1 MTTTLTPARSATSRT
16 ASSALQLIRQAVAA
30 ETDATPATPATTPA
44 AQPATTTT
52 PPELT
57 STPTSPANSATPAA
71 FSAAQIAALSAPLD
85 RALVSSREQG
95 RSKVNYLQS
104 WVVISEANR
113 IFGFDGWQRQTL
125 FSRCIA
131 QAERLIGA
139 RSTGR
144 EQKSGWGVTYIAR
157 VRITVYVGGQG
168 LLIREGT
175 GAGHGIDADLGLAH
189 ESAIKEAETDAMK
202 RALMT
207 FGNPFGLALY
217 DKSQRQVSG
226 GNHTGRETAS
236 GSHNPSQGNAHQ
248 LIQRNGHAPGHSQ
261 PSHQVGSFT
270 APSRRTLAQAN
281 PIAAAFNGP
290 PRNQGEVTNGT
301 RNSTTPAAI
310 ARPQAAATKA
320 PTGARRGA
328 TNEAALDPATIANL
342 QERIRAL
349 LPPQLAAFSRSFRSA
364 FQVPD
369 STPSIAGLITEQRHR
384 LWIED
389 FLGRPPPDPAGP
401 LLGCGIGSGGAVGF
415 LQSLLCPVD
424 FRTNNEFNV

>member
-1 MTTTLTPARSATSRT
+1 MTATLTPARSTTSRNAPT
-16 ASSALQLIRQAVAA
+16 ALQLIRQVVAA
-30 ETDATPATPATTPA
+30 ETDATPATPQG
-44 AQPATTTT
+44 AQPATTTM
-52 PPELT
+52 PPVLP
-57 STPTSPANSATPAA
+57 STPTSQANPATPAA

-139 RSTGR
+139 KGTGR

-157 VRITVYVGGQG
+157 VRITVSAGCHG

-175 GAGHGIDADLGLAH
+175 GAGHGIDTDLGLAH
-189 ESAIKEAETDAMK
+189 DSAIMEAETDAMK

-226 GNHTGRETAS
+226 NGQQ
-236 GSHNPSQGNAHQ
+236 P
-248 LIQRNGHAPGHSQ
+248 IQRNGQDPGRSQ
-261 PSHQVGSFT
+261 ASHRPDTYT
-270 APSRRTLAQAN
+270 APSRRTSAQAN

-290 PRNQGEVTNGT
+290 PRNQGQGSNGT
-301 RNSTTPAAI
+301 RATSAPAAI
-310 ARPQAAATKA
+310 ARPQAVPNSAS
-320 PTGARRGA
+320 TGTTGPAS
-328 TNEAALDPATIANL
+328 EAALDPATIAAL

-349 LPPQLAAFSRSFRSA
+349 LPPQLAAFSRAFRSA
-364 FQVPD
+364 FQVPE
-369 STPSIAGLITEQRHR
+369 STPSIAGLITQHRHR

-389 FLGRPPPDPAGP
+389 FLAR
-401 LLGCGIGSGGAVGF
+401 
-415 LQSLLCPVD
+415 LQSPQLQSQHQQG
-424 FRTNNEFNV
+424 RTA

>member
-1 MTTTLTPARSATSRT
+1 MTTTLTAARSTTSRT
-16 ASSALQLIRQAVAA
+16 APSALQLIRQAVAA
-30 ETDATPATPATTPA
+30 ETDATPAAK
-44 AQPATTTT
+44 PATTTT
-52 PPELT
+52 PPVLP
-57 STPTSPANSATPAA
+57 SSPTSQANPATPAA

-139 RSTGR
+139 RGTGR
-144 EQKSGWGVTYIAR
+144 EQKNGWGVTYIAR
-157 VRITVYVGGQG
+157 VRISVGVGGHG

-175 GAGHGIDADLGLAH
+175 GAGHGIDTDLGLAH

-226 GNHTGRETAS
+226 NGQL
-236 GSHNPSQGNAHQ
+236 PSQSSASQQQGQAPTQ
-248 LIQRNGHAPGHSQ
+248 TQAGHRPDTYA
-261 PSHQVGSFT
+261 
-270 APSRRTLAQAN
+270 APSRRTPAQAN

-290 PRNQGEVTNGT
+290 PRNQGQGTNGT
-301 RNSTTPAAI
+301 RHSTTPAAI
-310 ARPQAAATKA
+310 ARPQPAANGASIGT
-320 PTGARRGA
+320 TGPA
-328 TNEAALDPATIANL
+328 NEAALDPATIANL

-349 LPPQLAAFSRSFRSA
+349 LPPQLAAFSRAFRSA

-369 STPSIAGLITEQRHR
+369 STPSIAGLITEHRHR

-389 FLGRPPPDPAGP
+389 FLGR
-401 LLGCGIGSGGAVGF
+401 
-415 LQSLLCPVD
+415 LQSPQLQSQHQQA
-424 FRTNNEFNV
+424 RTA

>member
-1 MTTTLTPARSATSRT
+1 MTSTLTPARST
-16 ASSALQLIRQAVAA
+16 ASRNAPSALQLIRQVVAA
-30 ETDATPATPATTPA
+30 ETDAIPAASATTPA
-44 AQPATTTT
+44 AKPATTTT
-52 PPELT
+52 PPVLP
-57 STPTSPANSATPAA
+57 STPTSQANPATPAA

-139 RSTGR
+139 RGTGR

-157 VRITVYVGGQG
+157 VRITVCVGSQG

-175 GAGHGIDADLGLAH
+175 GAGHGIDTDLGLAH

-226 GNHTGRETAS
+226 GNPAGRETAS
-236 GSHNPSQGNAHQ
+236 ASNNPGHGNGQ
-248 LIQRNGHAPGHSQ
+248 QPIQRNGQDPGRSQASHRPDTYAAPL
-261 PSHQVGSFT
+261 
-270 APSRRTLAQAN
+270 RRSSAQAN

-290 PRNQGEVTNGT
+290 PRNQGQGGNGT
-301 RNSTTPAAI
+301 RPTTAPAAI
-310 ARPQAAATKA
+310 ARPQTAATNA
-320 PTGARRGA
+320 PTGTRGGA
-328 TNEAALDPATIANL
+328 TGGSSLDPATIANL

-349 LPPQLAAFSRSFRSA
+349 LPPQLAAFSRAFRSA

-389 FLGRPPPDPAGP
+389 FLGR
-401 LLGCGIGSGGAVGF
+401 
-415 LQSLLCPVD
+415 LQSPQ
-424 FRTNNEFNV
+424 FQSQHQQARTA

>member
-1 MTTTLTPARSATSRT
+1 MTTTLTSARSTTSRT
-16 ASSALQLIRQAVAA
+16 APSALQLIRQTVAA
-30 ETDATPATPATTPA
+30 EPYATPAAK
-44 AQPATTTT
+44 PATTTT
-52 PPELT
+52 PPVLP
-57 STPTSPANSATPAA
+57 STPSSQVNPATPAA

-125 FSRCIA
+125 FSRCIS
-131 QAERLIGA
+131 QAERTIGA
-139 RSTGR
+139 RGSGR

-157 VRITVYVGGQG
+157 VRVTVSAGIHGT
-168 LLIREGT
+168 LIREGT
-175 GAGHGIDADLGLAH
+175 GAGHGIDTDLGLAH

-226 GNHTGRETAS
+226 NGQQ
-236 GSHNPSQGNAHQ
+236 PSQGNGSLQ
-248 LIQRNGHAPGHSQ
+248 PGQGPGHTH
-261 PSHQVGSFT
+261 PSHRPDTYT
-270 APSRRTLAQAN
+270 APSRRTPAQAN

-290 PRNQGEVTNGT
+290 PRNQAQGSSGT
-301 RNSTTPAAI
+301 RHSTTPAAI
-310 ARPQAAATKA
+310 ARPQPAATNA
-320 PTGARRGA
+320 PSGARGDA
-328 TNEAALDPATIANL
+328 TGDSALDPATIANL

-349 LPPQLAAFSRSFRSA
+349 LPPQLAAFSRAFRSA

-369 STPSIAGLITEQRHR
+369 STPSIAGLITEHRHR

-389 FLGRPPPDPAGP
+389 FLGR
-401 LLGCGIGSGGAVGF
+401 
-415 LQSLLCPVD
+415 LQSHHKQA
-424 FRTNNEFNV
+424 RTA

>member
-1 MTTTLTPARSATSRT
+1 MTTTLTPVRSTTSRN
-16 ASSALQLIRQAVAA
+16 APSALQLIRQAVAA
-30 ETDATPATPATTPA
+30 ETDAIPATSATTPA
-44 AQPATTTT
+44 AKPATTTT
-52 PPELT
+52 PPVLT
-57 STPTSPANSATPAA
+57 SASTSQVNPATPAA

-139 RSTGR
+139 RGTGR

-157 VRITVYVGGQG
+157 VRITVSAGCHG

-175 GAGHGIDADLGLAH
+175 GAGHGIDTDLGLAH

-226 GNHTGRETAS
+226 NGQQ
-236 GSHNPSQGNAHQ
+236 PSQVNGQGSAQHQ
-248 LIQRNGHAPGHSQ
+248 A
-261 PSHQVGSFT
+261 SHRPDT
-270 APSRRTLAQAN
+270 YAAPSRRTPAQAN

-290 PRNQGEVTNGT
+290 PRNQGQGSSGT
-301 RNSTTPAAI
+301 RHSTTPAAI
-310 ARPQAAATKA
+310 ARPQPAASHA
-320 PTGARRGA
+320 PNGSRGSSTGDSS
-328 TNEAALDPATIANL
+328 LDPATIAAL

-349 LPPQLAAFSRSFRSA
+349 LPPQLAAFSRAFRSA
-364 FQVPD
+364 FQVPE

-389 FLGRPPPDPAGP
+389 FLAR
-401 LLGCGIGSGGAVGF
+401 
-415 LQSLLCPVD
+415 LQSPQLQSHHQQA
-424 FRTNNEFNV
+424 RTA

>member
-1 MTTTLTPARSATSRT
+1 MTSTLTPARST
-16 ASSALQLIRQAVAA
+16 ASRNAPSALQLIRQVVAA
-30 ETDATPATPATTPA
+30 ETDAIPAASATTPA
-44 AQPATTTT
+44 AKPATTTT
-52 PPELT
+52 PPVLT
-57 STPTSPANSATPAA
+57 STPTSQANPATPAA

-139 RSTGR
+139 RGTGR

-157 VRITVYVGGQG
+157 VRITVCVGSQG

-175 GAGHGIDADLGLAH
+175 GAGHGIDTDLGLAH

-226 GNHTGRETAS
+226 SPATRETAS
-236 GSHNPSQGNAHQ
+236 GSHNPGQGNGQ
-248 LIQRNGHAPGHSQ
+248 QPIQRNGQNPGRSQ
-261 PSHQVGSFT
+261 ASHRPDT
-270 APSRRTLAQAN
+270 YAAPSRRTSAQSN

-290 PRNQGEVTNGT
+290 PRNQGQGGNGT
-301 RNSTTPAAI
+301 RPTTAPAAI
-310 ARPQAAATKA
+310 ARPQAVPNSAS
-320 PTGARRGA
+320 TGTTGPA
-328 TNEAALDPATIANL
+328 NEAALDPATIAAL

-349 LPPQLAAFSRSFRSA
+349 LPPQLAAFSRAFRSA

-369 STPSIAGLITEQRHR
+369 STPSIAGLITEQRH
-384 LWIED
+384 LAWIQHYLEQ
-389 FLGRPPPDPAGP
+389 A
-401 LLGCGIGSGGAVGF
+401 AA
-415 LQSLLCPVD
+415 
-424 FRTNNEFNV
+424 

>member
-1 MTTTLTPARSATSRT
+1 MTTTLTPVRSTTSRT
-16 ASSALQLIRQAVAA
+16 APSALQLIRQVVAA
-30 ETDATPATPATTPA
+30 ETDATPATPASAPA
-44 AQPATTTT
+44 AKPATTTT
-52 PPELT
+52 PPVLP
-57 STPTSPANSATPAA
+57 STPTSQANPATPAA

-157 VRITVYVGGQG
+157 VRITVSAGCHG

-175 GAGHGIDADLGLAH
+175 GAGHGIDTDLGLAH

-217 DKSQRQVSG
+217 DKSQRQMSG
-226 GNHTGRETAS
+226 NGHQ
-236 GSHNPSQGNAHQ
+236 PSQGNGQ
-248 LIQRNGHAPGHSQ
+248 QPIQRNGQDPARSQ
-261 PSHQVGSFT
+261 ASHRPDT
-270 APSRRTLAQAN
+270 YAAPSRRSSAQAN

-290 PRNQGEVTNGT
+290 PRNQGQGTNGT
-301 RNSTTPAAI
+301 RHSTTPAAI
-310 ARPQAAATKA
+310 ARPQPMPNGA
-320 PTGARRGA
+320 PTRTKTNSPA
-328 TNEAALDPATIANL
+328 NEAALDPATIAAL

-349 LPPQLAAFSRSFRSA
+349 LPPQLAAFSHAFRTA

-369 STPSIAGLITEQRHR
+369 STPSISGLITEHRHR
-384 LWIED
+384 LWIEN
-389 FLGRPPPDPAGP
+389 FLGR
-401 LLGCGIGSGGAVGF
+401 
-415 LQSLLCPVD
+415 LQSPQLQSHHQQT
-424 FRTNNEFNV
+424 RTA

>member
-1 MTTTLTPARSATSRT
+1 MTTTLTPARSATRRT
-16 ASSALQLIRQAVAA
+16 APSALQLIRQVVAA
-30 ETDATPATPATTPA
+30 ETVATPATPASAPA
-44 AQPATTTT
+44 AKPATTTT
-52 PPELT
+52 PPVLS
-57 STPTSPANSATPAA
+57 STPTSQANPATSAGFTT
-71 FSAAQIAALSAPLD
+71 AQIAALSAPLD

-139 RSTGR
+139 RGTGR
-144 EQKSGWGVTYIAR
+144 EQKGGWGVTYIAR
-157 VRITVYVGGQG
+157 VRITVSAGCHG

-175 GAGHGIDADLGLAH
+175 GAGHGIDTDLGLAH

-226 GNHTGRETAS
+226 GNPAGRETAS
-236 GSHNPSQGNAHQ
+236 ASNNPGHGNGQ
-248 LIQRNGHAPGHSQ
+248 QPIQRNGQDPGRSQASHRPDTYAAPL
-261 PSHQVGSFT
+261 
-270 APSRRTLAQAN
+270 RRSSAQAN

-290 PRNQGEVTNGT
+290 PRNQGQGSSGI
-301 RNSTTPAAI
+301 RHSTTPAAI
-310 ARPQAAATKA
+310 ARPQAAANGA
-320 PTGARRGA
+320 STGTTGPAK
-328 TNEAALDPATIANL
+328 EAALDPATIAAL

-349 LPPQLAAFSRSFRSA
+349 QPPQLAAFSRAFRTA
-364 FQVPD
+364 FLVPD
-369 STPSIAGLITEQRHR
+369 STPSIAGLITEQRH
-384 LWIED
+384 LAWIQHY
-389 FLGRPPPDPAGP
+389 LAQGQVH
-401 LLGCGIGSGGAVGF
+401 S
-415 LQSLLCPVD
+415 
-424 FRTNNEFNV
+424 

>member
-1 MTTTLTPARSATSRT
+1 MTTTLTPVRSTTSRT
-16 ASSALQLIRQAVAA
+16 APSALQLIRQVVAA
-30 ETDATPATPATTPA
+30 ETDATPAESATTPA
-44 AQPATTTT
+44 AQPATTTMS
-52 PPELT
+52 PVLP
-57 STPTSPANSATPAA
+57 STPTSQANPATPAA

-157 VRITVYVGGQG
+157 VRITVSAGSHG

-175 GAGHGIDADLGLAH
+175 GAGHGIDTDLGLAH

-226 GNHTGRETAS
+226 G
-236 GSHNPSQGNAHQ
+236 
-248 LIQRNGHAPGHSQ
+248 
-261 PSHQVGSFT
+261 
-270 APSRRTLAQAN
+270 
-281 PIAAAFNGP
+281 
-290 PRNQGEVTNGT
+290 
-301 RNSTTPAAI
+301 
-310 ARPQAAATKA
+310 
-320 PTGARRGA
+320 
-328 TNEAALDPATIANL
+328 
-342 QERIRAL
+342 
-349 LPPQLAAFSRSFRSA
+349 
-364 FQVPD
+364 
-369 STPSIAGLITEQRHR
+369 
-384 LWIED
+384 
-389 FLGRPPPDPAGP
+389 
-401 LLGCGIGSGGAVGF
+401 
-415 LQSLLCPVD
+415 
-424 FRTNNEFNV
+424 

>member
-1 MTTTLTPARSATSRT
+1 MTTTLTPARSTTSRN
-16 ASSALQLIRQAVAA
+16 APSALQLIRQVVAA
-30 ETDATPATPATTPA
+30 ETDATSAKPASAPA

-52 PPELT
+52 PPVLL
-57 STPTSPANSATPAA
+57 STPTSQANPATPAA

-139 RSTGR
+139 KSTGR

-157 VRITVYVGGQG
+157 VRITVSAGCHG

-226 GNHTGRETAS
+226 GNPAGRETAS
-236 GSHNPSQGNAHQ
+236 GSHNPGQGNGQ
-248 LIQRNGHAPGHSQ
+248 QPIQRNGQDPGRSRA
-261 PSHQVGSFT
+261 SHRPDIYA
-270 APSRRTLAQAN
+270 APSRRSSVQAN

-290 PRNQGEVTNGT
+290 PRNQGQGTNGT
-301 RNSTTPAAI
+301 RHSTTPAAI
-310 ARPQAAATKA
+310 ARPQPAATNA
-320 PTGARRGA
+320 PTGARGGA

-349 LPPQLAAFSRSFRSA
+349 LPPQLAAFSRAFRSA

-369 STPSIAGLITEQRHR
+369 STPSIAGLITEHRHR

-389 FLGRPPPDPAGP
+389 FLAR
-401 LLGCGIGSGGAVGF
+401 
-415 LQSLLCPVD
+415 LQSPQLQSHHQQA
-424 FRTNNEFNV
+424 RTA

>member
-1 MTTTLTPARSATSRT
+1 MTTTLTPVRSTTSRN
-16 ASSALQLIRQAVAA
+16 APSALQLIRQAVAT
-30 ETDATPATPATTPA
+30 ETDVTPATPASAPA
-44 AQPATTTT
+44 AKQATTTT
-52 PPELT
+52 PPVLT
-57 STPTSPANSATPAA
+57 TTLPSQANPATPAA

-139 RSTGR
+139 RGTGR
-144 EQKSGWGVTYIAR
+144 EQKCGWGVTYIAR
-157 VRITVYVGGQG
+157 VRITVSAGNHG

-175 GAGHGIDADLGLAH
+175 GAGHGIDTDLGLAH

-226 GNHTGRETAS
+226 GNPAGRETS
-236 GSHNPSQGNAHQ
+236 RGSHNPGQGNGQ
-248 LIQRNGHAPGHSQ
+248 QPIQRNGQDPGRSQHSHRPDSYAAPL
-261 PSHQVGSFT
+261 
-270 APSRRTLAQAN
+270 RRSPAQAN

-290 PRNQGEVTNGT
+290 PRNQGQGSNGSRAT
-301 RNSTTPAAI
+301 SAPAAF
-310 ARPQAAATKA
+310 ARPQPAANGASNGT
-320 PTGARRGA
+320 TGPA
-328 TNEAALDPATIANL
+328 NEAALDPATIAAL

-349 LPPQLAAFSRSFRSA
+349 LPPQLAAFSRAFRSA

-389 FLGRPPPDPAGP
+389 FLGR
-401 LLGCGIGSGGAVGF
+401 
-415 LQSLLCPVD
+415 LQSPQPQSHHQQA
-424 FRTNNEFNV
+424 RTA

>member
-1 MTTTLTPARSATSRT
+1 MTTTLTPARSTTSRN
-16 ASSALQLIRQAVAA
+16 APSALQLIRQAVAA
-30 ETDATPATPATTPA
+30 EPDATPAAK
-44 AQPATTTT
+44 PATTTT
-52 PPELT
+52 PPVLP
-57 STPTSPANSATPAA
+57 STPISQANPATPAA

-157 VRITVYVGGQG
+157 VRITVSAGCHG

-175 GAGHGIDADLGLAH
+175 GAGHGIDTDLGLAH

-226 GNHTGRETAS
+226 NGQP
-236 GSHNPSQGNAHQ
+236 PSQGSASHQ
-248 LIQRNGHAPGHSQ
+248 QGQ
-261 PSHQVGSFT
+261 PSHRPDTHT
-270 APSRRTLAQAN
+270 APSRRTTAQAN

-290 PRNQGEVTNGT
+290 PRNQGQGTNGT
-301 RNSTTPAAI
+301 RHSTTPAAI
-310 ARPQAAATKA
+310 ARPQPVPNGA
-320 PTGARRGA
+320 PTRTKTNSPA
-328 TNEAALDPATIANL
+328 NEAALDPATIAAL

-349 LPPQLAAFSRSFRSA
+349 LPPQLAAFSRAFRSA
-364 FQVPD
+364 FQVPE
-369 STPSIAGLITEQRHR
+369 STPSIAGLITEHRHR

-389 FLGRPPPDPAGP
+389 FLGR
-401 LLGCGIGSGGAVGF
+401 
-415 LQSLLCPVD
+415 LQSPQLQSQYQQA
-424 FRTNNEFNV
+424 RTA

>member
-1 MTTTLTPARSATSRT
+1 MTTTLSAARST
-16 ASSALQLIRQAVAA
+16 ASRNAPSALQLIRQAVAT
-30 ETDATPATPATTPA
+30 ETDATPGTPASAPA
-44 AQPATTTT
+44 AKPATTTT
-52 PPELT
+52 PPVLP
-57 STPTSPANSATPAA
+57 STPSSQVNPATPAA

-131 QAERLIGA
+131 QAERTIGA
-139 RSTGR
+139 RGAGR
-144 EQKSGWGVTYIAR
+144 EQKNGWGVTYIAR
-157 VRITVYVGGQG
+157 VRITVCVGGQG

-175 GAGHGIDADLGLAH
+175 GAGHGIDTDLGLAH

-226 GNHTGRETAS
+226 NGQQPSQGS
-236 GSHNPSQGNAHQ
+236 GSHQ
-248 LIQRNGHAPGHSQ
+248 LGQASAQAQ
-261 PSHQVGSFT
+261 PSHRPDT
-270 APSRRTLAQAN
+270 YAAPSRRTPAQAN

-290 PRNQGEVTNGT
+290 PRNQGQGTNGT
-301 RNSTTPAAI
+301 RHSTAPAAI
-310 ARPQAAATKA
+310 ARPQAVPNSAS
-320 PTGARRGA
+320 TGTTGPAS
-328 TNEAALDPATIANL
+328 EAALDPATIAAL
-342 QERIRAL
+342 QDRIRAL
-349 LPPQLAAFSRSFRSA
+349 LPPQLAAFSRAFRSA
-364 FQVPD
+364 FQVPN
-369 STPSIAGLITEQRHR
+369 STPSIAGLLTEQRHR

-389 FLGRPPPDPAGP
+389 FLAR
-401 LLGCGIGSGGAVGF
+401 
-415 LQSLLCPVD
+415 LQSPQLQSQHQQA
-424 FRTNNEFNV
+424 RTA

>member
-1 MTTTLTPARSATSRT
+1 MTTTLTPVRSTTSRN
-16 ASSALQLIRQAVAA
+16 APSALQLIRQAVAA
-30 ETDATPATPATTPA
+30 ETDATPAESATTPA
-44 AQPATTTT
+44 AQPATTTMS
-52 PPELT
+52 PVLP
-57 STPTSPANSATPAA
+57 STPTSQANPATPAA

-139 RSTGR
+139 RGTGR

-157 VRITVYVGGQG
+157 VRITVSAGCHG

-175 GAGHGIDADLGLAH
+175 GAGHGIDTDLGLAH

-236 GSHNPSQGNAHQ
+236 GSLTPGQGNGQQPSQV
-248 LIQRNGHAPGHSQ
+248 NGQGSAQHQ
-261 PSHQVGSFT
+261 PSHRPDTHT
-270 APSRRTLAQAN
+270 APSRRTPAQAN

-290 PRNQGEVTNGT
+290 PRNQGQGTNGT
-301 RNSTTPAAI
+301 RHSTTPAAI
-310 ARPQAAATKA
+310 ARPQPAANGASTGTA
-320 PTGARRGA
+320 GPTC
-328 TNEAALDPATIANL
+328 EAALDPATIAAL

-349 LPPQLAAFSRSFRSA
+349 LPPQLAAFSRAFRSA

-369 STPSIAGLITEQRHR
+369 STPSIAGLITEHRHR

-389 FLGRPPPDPAGP
+389 FLGR
-401 LLGCGIGSGGAVGF
+401 
-415 LQSLLCPVD
+415 LQSHHQQA
-424 FRTNNEFNV
+424 RTA